1 MQRVRRMSQGI
12 GYGLYRI
19 LKKEL
24 TNPPFLHMLNSRKKR
39 RQADKFVSMDE
50 FIRFYMEGGTV

>member
-1 MQRVRRMSQGI
+1 MPQGI